1 MKLLY
6 YTVGLIMFVSC
17 VEIKSPDNA
26 KPSANREQNAGSNA
40 TNYATNSPTS
50 SILNDQGNKNNG
62 STGQLAPPTQ
72 VAVGSQE
79 SNPKQSTDLIT
90 EIFRVLDLMSADK
103 IEMTQ
108 DGEKFPGTAASK
120 KLKSKYLSQKL
131 SISAWEDFIR
141 DVATQSSPTGKP
153 YTVSSAKKKDMLL
166 SDYLEELLK
175 KK

>member
-6 YTVGLIMFVSC
+6 YTLGLIMFVSC
-17 VEIKSPDNA
+17 AEKKSPDNS
-26 KPSANREQNAGSNA
+26 KPSANVEQNSGSNA
-40 TNYATNSPTS
+40 NNSATNRPTS
-50 SILNDQGNKNNG
+50 SNLNEQGNKNNG

-72 VAVGSQE
+72 GVAGSPE
-79 SNPKQSTDLIT
+79 SNPKQSPELIN
-90 EIFRVLDLMSADK
+90 EIFRVLDKMSADK

-108 DGEKFPGTAASK
+108 DGEKFPGAAASK
-120 KLKSKYLSQKL
+120 LLKSKFISQKL
-131 SISAWEDFIR
+131 SIKTWEDFIR

-166 SDYLEELLK
+166 SDYLEELRK